1 MTERAH
7 ERLRSRDGTEL
18 AWHYWPTREARMG
31 SVLLVHGVGEHL
43 QRYPHVA
50 EAINQAGF
58 DVGGID
64 LRGHGLSAGKRGHI
78 LSWQDYVDDVQTAAE
93 RLEGPLFLTA
103 HSMGALVALD
113 FLRTD
118 QRVRAVALSGPLL
131 GVAVEA
137 PWWKTRMAGILS
149 RIAPGLQ
156 LANEIDPQEVCA
168 NLDVIERYQD
178 DPLNFNLVTPR
189 WYTEMRAALG
199 RVRAHATG
207 YRIPLQVHAGALDK
221 IVSLAAIDRFVAQW
235 GGPHELHHWPEGR
248 HEVFNEV
255 FADKVLH
262 SLTNWLRAQAELVS
276 PAKASD
282 SLRD

>member
-1 MTERAH
+1 MNTRAA

-18 AWHYWPTREARMG
+18 AWHYWPAGQTRHA

-50 EAINQAGF
+50 AALNQAGF

-64 LRGHGLSAGKRGHI
+64 LRGHGLSMGKRGHI
-78 LSWQDYVDDVQTAAE
+78 LSWQDYVEDIQAAAA
-93 RLEGPLFLTA
+93 RLEGPLYLVA

-118 QRVRAVALSGPLL
+118 QRVQAVVLSGPLL

-137 PWWKTRMAGILS
+137 PWWKTRMAGLLS
-149 RIAPGLQ
+149 RIAPGFQ
-156 LANEIDPQEVCA
+156 LANEIDPSDVCA
-168 NLDVIERYQD
+168 NLDVIERYQE

-189 WYTEMRAALG
+189 WYTEMRSALL
-199 RVRAHATG
+199 RVGAHATS
-207 YRIPLQVHAGALDK
+207 YRLPLQLHAGALDK
-221 IVSLAAIDRFVAQW
+221 IVSLEAIQHFADQW
-235 GGPHELHHWPEGR
+235 GDSHELHLWPEGR

-255 FADKVLH
+255 FADKVLE
-262 SLTNWLRAQAELVS
+262 SVTTWLKSQVEQAQS
-276 PAKASD
+276 
-282 SLRD
+282 

>member
-1 MTERAH
+1 MNTHAA

-18 AWHYWPTREARMG
+18 AWHFWPTRQPRLA

-50 EAINQAGF
+50 AALNQAGF

-78 LSWQDYVDDVQTAAE
+78 LSWQDYVEDVQAAAT
-93 RLEGPLFLTA
+93 RLEGPLYLVA

-118 QRVRAVALSGPLL
+118 QRVQAVVLSGPLL

-137 PWWKTRMAGILS
+137 PWWKTRMAGLLS
-149 RIAPGLQ
+149 RIAPSLQ
-156 LANEIDPQEVCA
+156 LANEIDPSEVCA

-178 DPLNFNLVTPR
+178 DPLNFNQVTPR
-189 WYTEMRAALG
+189 WYTEMRSALQ

-221 IVSLAAIDRFVAQW
+221 IVSLAAIQRFVDQW
-235 GGPHELHHWPEGR
+235 GASHELHLWPEGR

-255 FADKVLH
+255 FADQVLK
-262 SLTNWLRAQAELVS
+262 SATTWLKSQVELAQN
-276 PAKASD
+276 
-282 SLRD
+282 

>member
-1 MTERAH
+1 MNTHAA

-18 AWHYWPTREARMG
+18 AWHFWPKHQPRLG

-50 EAINQAGF
+50 EALNQAGF

-78 LSWQDYVDDVQTAAE
+78 LSWQDYVEDVQAAAA
-93 RLEGPLFLTA
+93 RLEGPLYLVA

-118 QRVRAVALSGPLL
+118 QRVQAVVLSGPLL

-137 PWWKTRMAGILS
+137 PWWKTRMAGLLS
-149 RIAPGLQ
+149 RIAPSLR
-156 LANEIDPQEVCA
+156 LANEIDPNEVCA
-168 NLDVIERYQD
+168 NLDVIERYQE
-178 DPLNFNLVTPR
+178 DPLNFNQVTPR
-189 WYTEMRAALG
+189 WYTEMRAALQ

-221 IVSLAAIDRFVAQW
+221 IVSVTAIQHFVDQW
-235 GGPHELHHWPEGR
+235 GANHELHLWPEGR

-255 FADKVLH
+255 FAEQVLE
-262 SLTNWLRAQAELVS
+262 SATTWLVS
-276 PAKASD
+276 QVQKAD
-282 SLRD
+282 D

>member
-1 MTERAH
+1 MNTRAS

-18 AWHYWPTREARMG
+18 AWHFWPTGQARLA

-50 EAINQAGF
+50 QALNRAGF

-78 LSWQDYVDDVQTAAE
+78 LSWQDYVEDVQTAAAH
-93 RLEGPLFLTA
+93 LEGPLYLVA

-118 QRVRAVALSGPLL
+118 QRVQAVVLSGPLL

-137 PWWKTRMAGILS
+137 PWWKTRMAGLLS
-149 RIAPGLQ
+149 RIAPGLR
-156 LANEIDPQEVCA
+156 LANEIDPSEVCA
-168 NLDVIERYQD
+168 NLDVIERYEE
-178 DPLNFNLVTPR
+178 DPLNFNQVTPR
-189 WYTEMRAALG
+189 WYTEMRSALL

-207 YRIPLQVHAGALDK
+207 YRLPLQVHAGALDK
-221 IVSLAAIDRFVAQW
+221 IVSITAIQRFIDQW
-235 GGPHELHHWPEGR
+235 GASHELHLWPEGR

-255 FADKVLH
+255 FADRVLE
-262 SLTNWLRAQAELVS
+262 SVTAWLQDQVQRAQG
-276 PAKASD
+276 
-282 SLRD
+282 

>member
-1 MTERAH
+1 MNTRAA

-18 AWHYWPTREARMG
+18 AWHYWPAGQTRHA

-50 EAINQAGF
+50 AALNTAGF

-64 LRGHGLSAGKRGHI
+64 LRGHGLSMGKRGHI
-78 LSWQDYVDDVQTAAE
+78 LSWQDYVEDIQAAAA
-93 RLEGPLFLTA
+93 RLEGPLYLVA

-118 QRVRAVALSGPLL
+118 QRVQAVVLSGPLL
-131 GVAVEA
+131 GVAIEA
-137 PWWKTRMAGILS
+137 PWWKTRMAGLLS

-156 LANEIDPQEVCA
+156 LANEIDPSEVCA

-189 WYTEMRAALG
+189 WYTEMRSALL
-199 RVRAHATG
+199 RVRAHATS
-207 YRIPLQVHAGALDK
+207 YRLPLQVHAGAQDK
-221 IVSLAAIDRFVAQW
+221 IVSIEAIQRFVDQW
-235 GGPHELHHWPEGR
+235 GDRHELHLWPEGR

-255 FADKVLH
+255 FADKVLE
-262 SLTNWLRAQAELVS
+262 SVTTWLQGQVAQVQS
-276 PAKASD
+276 
-282 SLRD
+282 